1 MGPLAGN
8 SLAGMLGKWQPGTR
22 PTRCPSVPTA
32 DHAVPACLAVMAR
45 MTSAG
50 RADGCLFCLL
60 PRATGSSRLDQI
72 SLNAVAGDPP
82 WMPVTVILG
91 RPPSE
96 TARFRGRRARGKP
109 SPAAGGRL
117 RSGRGGSE
125 GPAPGPA
132 DGAMTCAAIHLQR
145 RVTFLRR
152 KPSQTGHALQPAKRC
167 FPAGRHHPDR
177 PRAPVEA
184 TSMGGGR
191 PGLLAAAVPD
201 ICQGSRFS
209 LPPTNASRVAGVSCL
224 LRQGRPPGMAGG
236 ADGNRSRLRNSVALG
251 PRSAYGCAARRF
263 TNGLPA

>member
-8 SLAGMLGKWQPGTR
+8 SLAGMLGKWQPGPR
-22 PTRCPSVPTA
+22 PTQCPSVPTA

-167 FPAGRHHPDR
+167 FRQGAIIRIGRGLPSRRHPWVAGALVCLPLPSLTSVRAAGFPCRQRTRAAWRASVACCGRGDR
-177 PRAPVEA
+177 PGWPAAPTE
-184 TSMGGGR
+184 TG
-191 PGLLAAAVPD
+191 
-201 ICQGSRFS
+201 QG
-209 LPPTNASRVAGVSCL
+209 
-224 LRQGRPPGMAGG
+224 
-236 ADGNRSRLRNSVALG
+236 
-251 PRSAYGCAARRF
+251 
-263 TNGLPA
+263 